1 MLSLRHSACC
11 ALVKASV
18 LATGVISIVC
28 GNPLVEFWLLH
39 SVCRFRFAACVCVC
53 VVSRCVSQAKT
64 RPPAMPHIDRKPGA
78 KTADSANEKIARDT
92 MRKMFT
98 AADELQEAASDMQT
112 YARTNK
118 SVSRK
123 VGLYAADAACRLLIR
138 MSWRNPI
145 DPTTRCEGMALKA
158 SCAHMFSDHLRSFTL
173 ISVDARAIQFFVD
186 CAI

>member
-1 MLSLRHSACC
+1 MD
-11 ALVKASV
+11 
-18 LATGVISIVC
+18 G
-28 GNPLVEFWLLH
+28 
-39 SVCRFRFAACVCVC
+39 
-53 VVSRCVSQAKT
+53 
-64 RPPAMPHIDRKPGA
+64 KPSA
-78 KTADSANEKIARDT
+78 KTADSANEKMWLTKR
-92 MRKMFT
+92 FT

-123 VGLYAADAACRLLIR
+123 VGLYVADAACRLLIR

-173 ISVDARAIQFFVD
+173 ISVDARAVQFFVD

>member
-1 MLSLRHSACC
+1 M
-11 ALVKASV
+11 
-18 LATGVISIVC
+18 
-28 GNPLVEFWLLH
+28 
-39 SVCRFRFAACVCVC
+39 CVC

-64 RPPAMPHIDRKPGA
+64 RPPAMPH
-78 KTADSANEKIARDT
+78 TANEKIARDT
-92 MRKMFT
+92 VRKIL
-98 AADELQEAASDMQT
+98 AAWKQT

-123 VGLYAADAACRLLIR
+123 VGLYVADAACRLLIR
-138 MSWRNPI
+138 MSWWNPI

-173 ISVDARAIQFFVD
+173 ISVDARAVQFFVD